1 MKIGCIC
8 EGGGLKCA
16 YSAGI
21 LDQFIEDDISFDYCI
36 GVSAG
41 SANLSSYLAGQ
52 KGRNLRFYT
61 QWIEDKGFY
70 GKKALFKY
78 GGLFG
83 IEYIYG
89 NLTNSNGKDPL
100 DFKALMKNPTE
111 FELVATDAQTG
122 KAVYFDKGIMRQDD
136 YRAIMASS
144 AIPAACRPI
153 QINHHAYFDG
163 GISDAIPVER
173 ALEKGCDKLVV
184 ILSKPR
190 NFIKKPEDH
199 KKIYSLLCARYPKI
213 VEALNQRH
221 VMYSHQQRLLYQLE
235 AQGKAFIFAPD
246 EHVPMATASLNR
258 KDNQQLYDL
267 AVYDYIKY
275 KEDLKDFLEKEE

>member
-1 MKIGCIC
+1 MKIGLIC

-21 LDQFIEDDISFDYCI
+21 LDQFIEDQITFDYCI

-61 QWIEDKGFY
+61 QWIEDEGFF

-89 NLTNSNGKDPL
+89 NLTNSDGKDPL
-100 DFKALMKNPTE
+100 DYEALMKNPSE
-111 FELVATDAQTG
+111 FELVATDASNG
-122 KAVYFDKGIMRQDD
+122 KAVYFDKSMMKQDD

-144 AIPAACRPI
+144 AIPAACKPI
-153 QINHHAYFDG
+153 EINGRFYFDG
-163 GISDAIPVER
+163 GISDAIPIER
-173 ALEKGCDKLVV
+173 ACLKGCDCVVV

-190 NFIKKPEDH
+190 DFIKKPEDH
-199 KKIYSLLCARYPKI
+199 KKLYSLLCARYPKI
-213 VEALNQRH
+213 VDALNQRH
-221 VMYSHQQRLLYQLE
+221 VMYAHQQRLLYQLE
-235 AQGKAFIFAPD
+235 KEQKAFIFAPS
-246 EHVPMATASLNR
+246 EKVPMATTQLSR

-267 AVYDYIKY
+267 GVYDYIKY
-275 KEDLKDFLEKEE
+275 KENLKDFLKEEF